1 MRTLL
6 LIISSIYIFL
16 FIFNSFPSTFSSF
29 QLNLVKVSMMHLLWY
44 HRFHQVLFDIPKTE
58 DAISL
63 LLTSLELHLNS
74 LFTEMNAIAT
84 PKSCVNRLPA
94 RNESKATLFHLY
106 LKKLPRKTIGCF
118 FKQKNVFITTSFKC
132 MKF

>member
-1 MRTLL
+1 MKCDFVNRRNNIVLTLL

-16 FIFNSFPSTFSSF
+16 FIFNTFPSTFSSF

-63 LLTSLELHLNS
+63 LLTSIELHLNS

-106 LKKLPRKTIGCF
+106 LKKLPRLLL
-118 FKQKNVFITTSFKC
+118 
-132 MKF
+132 